1 LPSQLSM
8 FADESARP
16 EGLHYRRD
24 FISAQEEAALIA
36 QAMEI
41 RIAATTRKMTAG
53 AMVQVSVF
61 RRGLAPPSPPR
72 ARVADRFGDRIS
84 IDQWIDVPS
93 HRTDGQHRRSKIPP
107 HRGNLSSFLIAR
119 SSSSRPAGR
128 KGASQSSRNELT

>member
-1 LPSQLSM
+1 M

-53 AMVQVSVF
+53 AMVQVSV
-61 RRGLAPPSPPR
+61 
-72 ARVADRFGDRIS
+72 
-84 IDQWIDVPS
+84 
-93 HRTDGQHRRSKIPP
+93 
-107 HRGNLSSFLIAR
+107 
-119 SSSSRPAGR
+119 
-128 KGASQSSRNELT
+128 